1 MVGNVRF
8 KSPIPFPVE
17 SFIGMDLK
25 LGQFPIPLRILPPI
39 RKLNIR
45 TLSPPTGV
53 SIISLF
59 AVLNKVA
66 GAYGMMA
73 VLTGGTLAQPLSQL
87 TMYLY
92 SIATLVGVLWG
103 LKKIAEENGP
113 KVLLYAHLFA
123 LDHCVGT
130 IFTSLFAV
138 VWYIYVPHDGRRVA
152 NSDAQKEMMSEG
164 SASSAAFLDDAARKA
179 AAQAVWKGERG
190 FSAAVLMVGWL
201 LKIYFTLC
209 LYSYAM
215 HLRRNTYATLP
226 KTRPRGI
233 SLTFGQNPVHGG
245 RPSRGP
251 VGVRPQLATRR
262 SLSGT
267 SGHRYTHL
275 RGNSLATDSGTETSM
290 AETLWEEEGS
300 ERASTPTSVGGTTMT
315 RPRRTNLIGMASVPL
330 SNTTL
335 STITT
340 GGKGGSE
347 GYEGLVMGGSGVGGS
362 GGGEEVKLEPSVAK
376 TTTTRMNRSLSG
388 GMLQRTDSS
397 GGGASAAGGNTGG
410 NGVGSEGKVE
420 EDLTTLKTGG
430 NGPVAAFR

>member
-1 MVGNVRF
+1 MVGNLRF
-8 KSPIPFPVE
+8 KSPIRFPVG

-25 LGQFPIPLRILPPI
+25 L
-39 RKLNIR
+39 
-45 TLSPPTGV
+45 GV

-113 KVLLYAHLFA
+113 KVLFYAHLFA

-164 SASSAAFLDDAARKA
+164 SASSGTFLDDAARKA
-179 AAQAVWKGERG
+179 AAQAVWRGERG

-201 LKIYFTLC
+201 LKIYFILC
-209 LYSYAM
+209 LYSYAL

-233 SLTFGQNPVHGG
+233 SLTFGRNPVHGN
-245 RPSRGP
+245 RASRAPLGA
-251 VGVRPQLATRR
+251 RPQLATRR
-262 SLSGT
+262 SLSG
-267 SGHRYTHL
+267 SSEHRYTHV

-300 ERASTPTSVGGTTMT
+300 ERASTPVLGTGGVTTTTMTMT
-315 RPRRTNLIGMASVPL
+315 RPRRTSLIGMQNSVL
-330 SNTTL
+330 VNSTMTT
-335 STITT
+335 TT
-340 GGKGGSE
+340 T
-347 GYEGLVMGGSGVGGS
+347 EGLSGTNSGVGEEK
-362 GGGEEVKLEPSVAK
+362 GGAGVGVAK

-388 GMLQRTDSS
+388 GMLQRTESYGS
-397 GGGASAAGGNTGG
+397 GATQASG
-410 NGVGSEGKVE
+410 NGVAGNALEGKAD